1 MAEQIPWFR
10 PVVGAAETQALAA
23 VIASGYLNDGATTR
37 RLEREVARFL
47 GVSHAVAVTS
57 GTAALTLALM
67 GLGIGPG
74 CEVIVPD
81 LTFIATAN
89 AVRLAGAEVKLI
101 DVERDRF
108 TIDISAAADA
118 IVLRTAA
125 IIVVYVYEMAP
136 NYRGT

>member
-1 MAEQIPWFR
+1 MTEQIPWFR
-10 PVVGAAETQALAA
+10 PVVGAPEAEALAE
-23 VIASGYLNDGATTR
+23 VIGSGYLNDGAIAR
-37 RLEREVARFL
+37 QLESEVARYL

-101 DVERDRF
+101 DVER
-108 TIDISAAADA
+108 
-118 IVLRTAA
+118 
-125 IIVVYVYEMAP
+125 
-136 NYRGT
+136 